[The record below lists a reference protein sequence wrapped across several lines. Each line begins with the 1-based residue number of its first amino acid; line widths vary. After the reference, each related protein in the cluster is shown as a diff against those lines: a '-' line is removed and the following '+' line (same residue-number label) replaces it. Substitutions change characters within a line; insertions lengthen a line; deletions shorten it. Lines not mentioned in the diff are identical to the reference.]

1 MDGPAFRE
9 TVERECATELDRLGS
24 NRLLV
29 ALTDAALTTPAVL
42 SVAAA
47 SEAAARDTFAAWAED
62 ESDDGAREAFAATA
76 DREREHYERVVE
88 SLADADPD
96 AAAARRGPA
105 AGPDDPGPVHGYLRA
120 REATVERLAAGVVG
134 RGLVGLRT
142 HTQVVS
148 FFINEAD
155 ERRASLFRD
164 LRDET
169 ETALE
174 EGLDLLATRCES
186 DETWDRALA
195 GARYV
200 VTLAYDDYADA
211 LRGMG
216 VDPKPV
222 C

>member
-1 MDGPAFRE
+1 MDGATFRE
-9 TVERECATELDRLGS
+9 AVERECTTELDRLGS

-29 ALTDAALTTPAVL
+29 ALTDAELTTPSVL

-47 SEAAARDTFAAWAED
+47 SEAAARGTFAAWADD
-62 ESDDGAREAFAATA
+62 ETDDEVRAAFAATA
-76 DREREHYERVVE
+76 DREREHYERVLE
-88 SLADADPD
+88 SLADVDPD
-96 AAAARRGPA
+96 TAAALRGPEA
-105 AGPDDPGPVHGYLRA
+105 ESGDPGPVHGYLRA
-120 REATVERLAAGVVG
+120 RTGTVERLGAGVVG
-134 RGLVGLRT
+134 RGLVSLRT

-155 ERRASLFRD
+155 ERRAGLFRD

-169 ETALE
+169 ETALT
-174 EGLDLLATRCES
+174 EGLDLLAARCADGEA
-186 DETWDRALA
+186 WDRALA
-195 GARYV
+195 SATYV